1 MVVICFGMGTTYRSA
16 VTWGVDTTA
25 VDLTPS
31 VRDAFPYYFED
42 AAQLMSG
49 PSNRIVIDDGR
60 RFLQRSARR
69 FDIVTVDPPPPLE
82 AAGSSLLYSTEF
94 YDLVKLRLNPGGILQ
109 QWSPGGDVL
118 TDVAIA
124 RSLVASFPHVI
135 TFHSVELRGTHFV
148 ASMEPIRIP
157 TAEEFVA
164 RLPEKARRD
173 LVEWNTGDLRD
184 PYDFIVAV
192 LKRQFP
198 VEDLL
203 KGDAR
208 VVVKDDRPFNEYY
221 LLRRAR
227 RASDR

>member
-1 MVVICFGMGTTYRSA
+1 MN
-16 VTWGVDTTA
+16 
-25 VDLTPS
+25 
-31 VRDAFPYYFED
+31 
-42 AAQLMSG
+42 G

-60 RFLQRSARR
+60 RFLQRSGRR

-118 TDVAIA
+118 SDIAIA
-124 RSLVASFPHVI
+124 RSLVNSFPHVI
-135 TFHSVELRGTHFV
+135 AFRAVELRGTHFV
-148 ASMEPIRIP
+148 ASMEPIRVP

-164 RLPEKARRD
+164 RLPAKARRD

-184 PYDFIVAV
+184 PRAFIAEV
-192 LKRQFP
+192 LKRQVP

-203 KGDAR
+203 EGDTG

-227 RASDR
+227 RDSDR